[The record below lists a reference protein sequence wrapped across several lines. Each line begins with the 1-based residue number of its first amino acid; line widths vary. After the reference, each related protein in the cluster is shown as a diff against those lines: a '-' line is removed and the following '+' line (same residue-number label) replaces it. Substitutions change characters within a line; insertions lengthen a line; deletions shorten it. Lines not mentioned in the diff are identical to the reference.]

1 MSFRSLLLAAATA
14 VAVVAV
20 PAQAD
25 TLAEAIAAA
34 YDRNPELAAQRD
46 VVKQVDESVPQALAP
61 GRPTL
66 GSRLSASQAGNDF
79 ADNGRTYVAGLQL
92 SQSLYQ
98 GGRVKTA
105 VTAGENR
112 ILAAR
117 ARLRA
122 AENQVVLNTVTAYT
136 DVLRF
141 QRVIELNISQVKVL
155 ERELQQSKDRFEV
168 GDLTRTD
175 VAQSQ
180 ARLANAQSNLVVA
193 QNQLA
198 AARQAYLRVV
208 GRLPEDLAPLP
219 PLPILPGTA
228 GQAVD
233 IARENNPS
241 LIAARFDEAAAR
253 YDVKTLQKQ
262 RLPSLDASLG
272 ANYQR
277 FEGGVSAGNFR
288 PSGAFFTQD
297 ATISATIPLYQAGLV
312 GSQVRQA
319 QARQSQLLET
329 ITATSRSTEE
339 SVTNSFNQLRAAR
352 AVIEASQVAVDAN
365 TLAAEGV
372 KQENQVG
379 TRTIIE
385 LLNAEQEKL
394 TAQVNLVT
402 ARREEQVAAYSL
414 LASVGAAEAIALGIP
429 VTEYDAVSN
438 ARAVRHRLLDDTP
451 GGPPARPLPPAE
463 RASRSLVIGPQ
474 QP

>member
-1 MSFRSLLLAAATA
+1 MLSRSLLLAGAALFA
-14 VAVVAV
+14 AAPVS
-20 PAQAD
+20 AD
-25 TLAEAIAAA
+25 TLAAAIASA
-34 YDRNPELAAQRD
+34 YEAYPELGSQRAAVRQA
-46 VVKQVDESVPQALAP
+46 DEAVPQALAA

-66 GSRLSASQAGNDF
+66 GSQLSANQAALDF
-79 ADNGRTYVAGLQL
+79 TDNGRTYSGGVQL
-92 SQSLYQ
+92 NQSLYQ
-98 GGRVKTA
+98 GGRVGTA
-105 VTAGENR
+105 VSAGENR

-122 AENQVVLNTVTAYT
+122 TENQIVLAVVTAYA

-141 QRVIELNISQVKVL
+141 SRVVELNISQVKVL
-155 ERELQQSKDRFEV
+155 EREQQAAKDRFEV

-193 QNQLA
+193 QNQEA

-208 GRLPEDLAPLP
+208 GRLPEGLEPMP
-219 PLPILPGTA
+219 QLPILPGTA

-233 IARENNPS
+233 FARDNNPS
-241 LIAARFDEAAAR
+241 LLAARYDEAAAR

-262 RLPSLDASLG
+262 RLPSLDAALG
-272 ANYQR
+272 AQYIFQ
-277 FEGGVSAGNFR
+277 EGGGAGNQFVR
-288 PSGAFFTQD
+288 SGGFFTQQGNIT
-297 ATISATIPLYQAGLV
+297 ATVPLYQAGLV
-312 GSQVRQA
+312 GSQVREA
-319 QARQSQLLET
+319 QARRGVLMET
-329 ITATSRSTEE
+329 ISTVSRTTEE
-339 SVTNSFNQLRAAR
+339 NVTNSFNQLRAAR
-352 AVIEASQVAVDAN
+352 AVIEASKVAVDAN

-385 LLNAEQEKL
+385 VLNAEQERL
-394 TAQVNLVT
+394 NSEVNLVT
-402 ARREEQVAAYSL
+402 ARRDEQVAGYSL
-414 LASVGAAEAIALGIP
+414 LASVGSAEAVALGVP

-438 ARAVRHRLLDDTP
+438 ARRVRHRLVDDTS
-451 GGPPARPLPPAE
+451 GGPPALPLPPPE